1 MTFEFDH
8 LFICTDIGA
17 PEADRLVSLG
27 LVEGR
32 SNTHPGQGTANRC
45 FFFNNAML
53 EFLWVCAPEEAKSEL
68 IRPTHL
74 WERWAN
80 RQNGACPF
88 GVCLRS
94 TTNDGDS
101 VAFPNWA
108 YRPPYLPEP
117 LSIAVGTNSG
127 VLTEP
132 MLFQTPFG
140 KRPDRFSTETA
151 QPLNH
156 PIGWQE
162 ITRVELVIAAT
173 ARPSPALQAAIR
185 QSRRYAND
193 TDRVRLRAGREYCV
207 ELGFDREIQG
217 NRVDFRP
224 ELPLVVNW

>member
-17 PEADRLVSLG
+17 PEAELLVSLG

-45 FFFNNAML
+45 FFFHNAML
-53 EFLWVCAPEEAKSEL
+53 ELLWVCDPEETRSEL

-80 RQNGACPF
+80 RQDGACPF
-88 GVCLRS
+88 GFCLRS
-94 TTNDGDS
+94 TTPDRDS
-101 VAFPNWA
+101 IAFPSWA

-117 LSIAVGTNSG
+117 LSISVGTNSS

-140 KRPDRFSTETA
+140 KRPDRYSTEKA
-151 QPLNH
+151 QPLAH

-162 ITRVELVIAAT
+162 ITRVELFSHAID
-173 ARPSPALQAAIR
+173 RPSPALQAAV
-185 QSRRYAND
+185 N
-193 TDRVRLRAGREYCV
+193 TDRIGLRLGAEYCV
-207 ELGFDREIQG
+207 ELGFDGEVQG
-217 NRVDFRP
+217 HRVDFWP
-224 ELPLVVNW
+224 GLPLVVSW

>member
-53 EFLWVCAPEEAKSEL
+53 EFLWVCNAEEARSEP

-80 RQNGACPF
+80 RQAGTCPF

-101 VAFPNWA
+101 IAFPSWT

-132 MLFQTPFG
+132 LLFQTPFG
-140 KRPDRFSTETA
+140 KRPDRYSTEKA
-151 QPLNH
+151 QPLDH
-156 PIGWQE
+156 HLGLRE
-162 ITRVELVIAAT
+162 ITRVELVSPAANQ
-173 ARPSPALQAAIR
+173 PSPALQAVL
-185 QSRRYAND
+185 N
-193 TDRVRLRAGREYCV
+193 TDRVKLRAGGDYWV
-207 ELGFDREIQG
+207 ELGFDGEVQG
-217 NRVDFRP
+217 DRVDFQP
-224 ELPLVVNW
+224 GLPLVISW